1 VLRRPG
7 FKAVSGGSEL
17 SRAENLKIGI
27 AVVGLAISAFGCFF
41 TYQSWR
47 AERAAIGLDLY
58 ASLPLGAT
66 AQAAMSRATYDLRLP
81 RDARMWELEA
91 DRLLKISLEEN
102 ATSARVALR
111 RARLLAPMRSSIR
124 MRETYLALRKPESGT
139 SFNQHFLEWHRLSP
153 HDTTMQDWR
162 LAIAASGWTRL
173 EPEARDRALN
183 DAEDLCLRWGKQ
195 RTIQFV
201 NSSGSEAGLATALRL
216 ERVKQKCVGG

>member
-1 VLRRPG
+1 MAG
-7 FKAVSGGSEL
+7 IGESKL
-17 SRAENLKIGI
+17 SRTEYLKGSI
-27 AVVGLAISAFGCFF
+27 AVVGLAISAAGSFF

-58 ASLPLGAT
+58 ASLPPGAT

-81 RDARMWELEA
+81 RDARLWELEA

-102 ATSARVALR
+102 AASARAALT

-124 MRETYLALRKPESGT
+124 MRETYLALRKPESES
-139 SFNQHFLEWHRLSP
+139 SFNEHFLEWHRLSP

-162 LAIAASGWTRL
+162 LAIAASGWVKL
-173 EPEARDRALN
+173 NPEARDRALS

-201 NSSGSEAGLATALRL
+201 NGTGADAGLATALRL
-216 ERVKQKCVGG
+216 ERDKQKCVGG